1 MAAATPAGA
10 AVPQEGPAAMTAFV
24 LPPLPAALVPP
35 RREVPDFPPIRGTAR
50 GRHRLRQ
57 AVRRRPGL
65 LAVVCL
71 ALAAA
76 FGSGPPRPAP
86 PPGSEAAQC
95 PRASTGGPGIHP

>member
-1 MAAATPAGA
+1 
-10 AVPQEGPAAMTAFV
+10 MTAFV

-50 GRHRLRQ
+50 GRHRLRH

-65 LAVVCL
+65 LAVASL

-76 FGSGPPRPAP
+76 LTSGPLRPAP
-86 PPGSEAAQC
+86 PPLAGPSPGGAEC
-95 PRASTGGPGIHP
+95 PRTSTGGP